1 MFSFHPARRRS
12 FVAVLAAFAVLATL
26 SIASR
31 ARAGE
36 GYSLHVQIAER
47 GKGRGI
53 DVAMPWAVARGGSPF
68 DFVSDSDDRV
78 EFRRLRAAWTM
89 LARMPEGR
97 SVLIHSDNGR
107 TRAYR
112 QNGRL
117 VLEPLDRGGDRDARI
132 LVPSPVVE
140 ALMRRD
146 GRLNSADVDA
156 LLRRH
161 GEIGLVEVESEDGH
175 VKVWIDRDPDSGL
188 D

>member
-1 MFSFHPARRRS
+1 MSSFQPPRRQP
-12 FVAVLAAFAVLATL
+12 FVAALALLITL
-26 SIASR
+26 FGAPG
-31 ARAGE
+31 ARAGS
-36 GYSLHVQIAER
+36 GYSLHVQVADP
-47 GKGRGI
+47 GSGRGV
-53 DVAMPWAVARGGSPF
+53 DLALPWEVARGGSPF
-68 DFVSDSDDRV
+68 DFVSNSDDRV

-97 SVLIHSDNGR
+97 SVIIHSDNGR

-112 QNGRL
+112 QKGRL

-132 LVPSPVVE
+132 LVPAPVVD
-140 ALMRRD
+140 ALVRRD
-146 GRLNSADVDA
+146 GRLNTADVDA